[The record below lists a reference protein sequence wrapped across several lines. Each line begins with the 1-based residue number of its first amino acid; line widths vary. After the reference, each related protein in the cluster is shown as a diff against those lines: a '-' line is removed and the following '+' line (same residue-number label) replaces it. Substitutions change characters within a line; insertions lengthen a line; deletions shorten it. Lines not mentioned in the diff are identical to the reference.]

1 MSAADHLYYLLKLIH
16 YRLIKGFALN
26 NDYES
31 AVVDIYDYS
40 DILNIS
46 IILLPMTWGYLVL
59 ENDQFTKQGNK
70 LGLIDVEN
78 PPNYLVGHISG
89 IPRQLLG
96 HGNKYK
102 ITIESNI
109 GRQIILFET
118 KTSLAELMR
127 VKKNV
132 LLFSDFITYID
143 NISYYIYII
152 RADNF
157 SL

>member
-1 MSAADHLYYLLKLIH
+1 MSTEDHLYYLLKLIH
-16 YRLIKGFALN
+16 YRLIKGFSLN
-26 NDYES
+26 NDYER
-31 AVVDIYDYS
+31 AVVNIYDYS

-46 IILLPMTWGYLVL
+46 IILLPMTWGYLIL
-59 ENDQFTKQGNK
+59 ESDQFMKQGNK

-96 HGNKYK
+96 HGNKYR

-118 KTSLAELMR
+118 KTNLPELMR
-127 VKKNV
+127 VKRNV

-143 NISYYIYII
+143 HSSHYMYIVHT
-152 RADNF
+152 DNF
-157 SL
+157 